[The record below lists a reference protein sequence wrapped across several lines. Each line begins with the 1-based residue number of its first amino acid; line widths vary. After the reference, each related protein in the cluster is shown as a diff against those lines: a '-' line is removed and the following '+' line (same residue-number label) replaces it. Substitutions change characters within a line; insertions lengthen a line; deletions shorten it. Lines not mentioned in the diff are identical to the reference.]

1 MYTQTH
7 EKYGQMPTWAKA
19 AGYVAAAGAGAGL
32 MYLLDPNRGNAR
44 RALMRDRAFAM
55 ARSGSHE
62 IGKHLLDLEHR
73 AQGAMAE
80 VRGRLAPEQPVDDRK
95 LEARIHTK
103 LGRAASDPHAVRV
116 MSLSGHVVL
125 GGSAPTA
132 EIEKIVRAVGQT
144 PGVKSVENRLA
155 EGAAEAPVPKMAN
168 GALVPTL
175 LAVGS
180 GILAAVQS
188 RIR

>member
-1 MYTQTH
+1 
-7 EKYGQMPTWAKA
+7 
-19 AGYVAAAGAGAGL
+19 
-32 MYLLDPNRGNAR
+32 
-44 RALMRDRAFAM
+44 
-55 ARSGSHE
+55 
-62 IGKHLLDLEHR
+62 
-73 AQGAMAE
+73 
-80 VRGRLAPEQPVDDRK
+80 
-95 LEARIHTK
+95 
-103 LGRAASDPHAVRV
+103 

-125 GGSAPTA
+125 GGAAPAA

-155 EGAAEAPVPKMAN
+155 EPAEANSATKPRN
-168 GALVPTL
+168 GLLVPTL